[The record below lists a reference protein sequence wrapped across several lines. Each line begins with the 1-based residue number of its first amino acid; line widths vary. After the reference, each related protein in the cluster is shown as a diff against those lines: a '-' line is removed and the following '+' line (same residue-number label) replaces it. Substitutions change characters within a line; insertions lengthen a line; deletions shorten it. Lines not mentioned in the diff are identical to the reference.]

1 MPIALNDTI
10 SLITAVERIQT
21 PASLLVDIFFPQ
33 VPATSPSALIA
44 VEYRKNGRRLAPY
57 VVKGAHGVNVSREGS
72 TMHFYQPPEVAPR
85 RILTADDIRQR
96 SFGENIQSGRHAS
109 ERANQLQAQDLVDLR
124 NMIMNRKN
132 QIAASILTT
141 GKYTIEG
148 YADDGKTVRA
158 DEVAFDWTQKIT
170 PTTTWD
176 QAGATIYSDIK
187 NASELIQ
194 ENAGMIPTV
203 AIVGKNVAE
212 YLINNDEISKW
223 LMVPNAANL
232 SMMSFAPR
240 YTQPQIMRIGII
252 QSLNLEIY
260 QYTETYLNDKGEVT
274 PFIGENDVVIGIT
287 GRGRQLHGS
296 IDLVQDDG
304 SFQSF
309 DSPMVP
315 QYSADKN
322 NNQASV
328 TMYSRFILAP
338 ETSEDWAYI
347 KAK

>member
-1 MPIALNDTI
+1 MPIALNDTL

-33 VPATSPSALIA
+33 VPAVSPSANIA
-44 VEYRKNGRRLAPY
+44 VEYRKHGRRLAPY
-57 VVKGAHGVNVSREGS
+57 VVQGAHGVSVAREGS
-72 TMHFYQPPEVAPR
+72 TMRLYQPPVVAPR
-85 RILTADDIRQR
+85 RILTAEDVRQR
-96 SFGENIQSGRHAS
+96 SFGENIQPGRHAE
-109 ERANQLQAQDLVDLR
+109 ERANQLMAQDLVDLSA
-124 NMIMNRKN
+124 MIMNRKN
-132 QIAASILTT
+132 QVAASILTT
-141 GKYTIEG
+141 GGYTIEG

-158 DEVAFDWTQKIT
+158 DTISFDWDKKIT
-170 PTTTWD
+170 LAKTWD
-176 QAGATIYSDIK
+176 LAGATIYSDLK
-187 NASELIQ
+187 NASEKIQ
-194 ENAGMIPTV
+194 EDAGMIPTV
-203 AIVGKNVAE
+203 AIVGKNIAE

-232 SMMSFAPR
+232 SMMSFQPR

-260 QYTETYLNDKGEVT
+260 QYNETYLDDAGKVQS
-274 PFIGENDVVIGIT
+274 FIGENDVVIGIP

-304 SFQSF
+304 TFKSY
-309 DSPMVP
+309 DSEMVP
-315 QYSADKN
+315 QYSADKG
-322 NNQASV
+322 NNQTSM

-338 ETSEDWAYI
+338 ETSDDWAYI

>member
-1 MPIALNDTI
+1 
-10 SLITAVERIQT
+10 
-21 PASLLVDIFFPQ
+21 
-33 VPATSPSALIA
+33 
-44 VEYRKNGRRLAPY
+44 
-57 VVKGAHGVNVSREGS
+57 
-72 TMHFYQPPEVAPR
+72 
-85 RILTADDIRQR
+85 
-96 SFGENIQSGRHAS
+96 
-109 ERANQLQAQDLVDLR
+109 
-124 NMIMNRKN
+124 MNRKN
-132 QIAASILTT
+132 QVAASILTT

-148 YADDGKTVRA
+148 YADDGTTVRT
-158 DEVAFDWTQKIT
+158 DEVSFDWTQKIT
-170 PTTTWD
+170 PTKTWD

-212 YLINNDEISKW
+212 YIINNDEISKW

-260 QYTETYLNDKGEVT
+260 QYTETYLNDEGKVT
-274 PFIGENDVVIGIT
+274 PFSGENDVVIGIP